1 MTDAE
6 ALITRLFDAYNR
18 RDFPA
23 FAASLNDDVDWPDQM
38 YGERGV
44 GVGVAALRAYWAAQD
59 QAIQVELTPI
69 DFWPEADGRVGV
81 EVNQVVR
88 GLRGSLWSD
97 IRLRQYYTLRDG
109 RVSRMDVV
117 RLEEPSLAP

>member
-1 MTDAE
+1 M
-6 ALITRLFDAYNR
+6 
-18 RDFPA
+18 
-23 FAASLNDDVDWPDQM
+23 
-38 YGERGV
+38 
-44 GVGVAALRAYWAAQD
+44 GVAALRAYWVAQD

-69 DFWPEADGRVGV
+69 DFGLEADGRVGV

>member
-1 MTDAE
+1 
-6 ALITRLFDAYNR
+6 
-18 RDFPA
+18 
-23 FAASLNDDVDWPDQM
+23 M
-38 YGERGV
+38 YGER
-44 GVGVAALRAYWAAQD
+44 GVGVAALRAYWVAQD
-59 QAIQVELTPI
+59 QAIHVELTPI
-69 DFWPEADGRVGV
+69 DFGLEADGRVGV

-97 IRLRQYYTLRDG
+97 IRLREYYTLRDG